1 MTTSRID
8 LKAGSSPDENLL
20 QQQGGICSMGDSSQS
35 IPNSPEGKLNLPKQ
49 LDFPLEHFGATQT
62 FLPDPQLISQSGWE
76 DEHFHIKN
84 KFVPGDPAWLEQ
96 FKIGQGTQ
104 QEAEM

>member
-1 MTTSRID
+1 MTMSRID
-8 LKAGSSPDENLL
+8 LKAGPSPGENLL

-35 IPNSPEGKLNLPKQ
+35 IPNSPEGKLNFPKQ
-49 LDFPLEHFGATQT
+49 LDFPLEHFGATQA
-62 FLPDPQLISQSGWE
+62 FPDPQLFQSGWE
-76 DEHFHIKN
+76 YGHFQMKN